1 MHGKGYDMP
10 MSDASDIS
18 ALPPNDWFKRF
29 VYVSEGD
36 YYFDVAERQEYS
48 RQAFNAIYRGTQCHS
63 VHNKARRIE
72 AATFFDENRAALGS
86 RLLTGLTYAAG
97 ESVLV
102 AKGNQAHAN
111 KWRDHR
117 PEGVPGDVTPW
128 LAHAERMIPNPME
141 REHVFN
147 VLAYKRQNPKRKIN
161 HAILHAG
168 VPGSGKDTL
177 YAPFLYAIGG
187 PTLANIASA
196 RAEEVAGAWGYTY
209 ESEVIVLNEL
219 RQGVTSDRRALENA
233 LKPIIAAPPE
243 NLLVNKKQTHPYY
256 VANRI
261 FVLAFSNE
269 RAAIVIPPNDR
280 RWFVVWSDAGIMSS
294 VDAENLWQW
303 YNAGGFDHVAAW
315 LQARDVSQFNPGA
328 TPPMTDAKLA
338 MVDLGLT
345 GGEAAIAD
353 MARNREGPFVRGIV
367 GSPWSGVIADLC
379 RGTAKPISREALFA
393 ALEAAGWRDI
403 GRLHSSE
410 HQSPK
415 HAWAAPDMVDKPK
428 AVLRA
433 LLEGPP
439 GLHVVK

>member
-1 MHGKGYDMP
+1 MQAEDSTVGV
-10 MSDASDIS
+10 DIS
-18 ALPPNDWFKRF
+18 NLPPQDWFKRF

-36 YYFDVAERQEYS
+36 YYFDVIERQEYG
-48 RQAFNAIYRGTQCHS
+48 RAAFNAIYRGTQCHS
-63 VHNKARRIE
+63 VHNKSRRIE

-117 PEGVPGDVTPW
+117 PQGVPGDVSMW
-128 LAHAERMIPNPME
+128 IRHAERMLPNPVE

-187 PTLANIASA
+187 PTLANVATA
-196 RAEEVAGAWGYTY
+196 RAEEVAGSWGYSF

-219 RQGVTSDRRALENA
+219 RQGATPDRRALENA

-256 VANRI
+256 VANRV

-269 RAAIVIPPNDR
+269 RAAIVIPPTDR
-280 RWFVVWSDAGIMSS
+280 RWFVVWSDAGMMNPE
-294 VDAENLWQW
+294 DAQTLWDW
-303 YNAGGFDHVAAW
+303 YNAGGFDHVTAW
-315 LQARDVSQFNPGA
+315 LDARDVSAFNPGA
-328 TPPMTDAKLA
+328 TPMMTDAKLA
-338 MVDLGLT
+338 MVDLGLS

-353 MARNREGPFVRGIV
+353 MARNREGPFVRGVI
-367 GSPWSGVIADLC
+367 GAPWSGVIAELC
-379 RGTAKPISREALFA
+379 KGTAKPIARDMLFA
-393 ALEAAGWRDI
+393 AIEAAGWRDV
-403 GRLHSSE
+403 GRITSREHSA
-410 HQSPK
+410 PK
-415 HAWAAPDMVDKPK
+415 HVYCAPELFEAPRSQLRNMVE
-428 AVLRA
+428 A
-433 LLEGPP
+433 PP

>member
-1 MHGKGYDMP
+1 MDE
-10 MSDASDIS
+10 STDIS
-18 ALPPNDWFKRF
+18 GLAPQDWFKRF
-29 VYVSEGD
+29 AYVAEGD
-36 YYFDVAERQEYS
+36 CYFDVVERQEYS
-48 RQAFNAIYRGTQCHS
+48 RSAFNAIFRGVPLQS
-63 VHNKARRIE
+63 IHNKQRRVE

-117 PEGVPGDVTPW
+117 PKGVPGDVSPW
-128 LAHAERMIPNPME
+128 IRHAERMIPNAVE

-147 VLAYKRQNPKRKIN
+147 VMAFKRQHPGKKVN

-177 YAPFLYAIGG
+177 YAPFLRAIGG
-187 PTLANIASA
+187 PTLANVSEA
-196 RAEEVAGAWGYTY
+196 RAEAVAGDWGYSL

-219 RQGVTSDRRALENA
+219 RQRQDGDRKALENA

-243 NLLVNKKQTHPYY
+243 LLLVNKKMQHPYY
-256 VANRI
+256 VANRTQ
-261 FVLAFSNE
+261 VLAFSNE
-269 RAAIVIPPNDR
+269 RAAIAIAPNDR
-280 RWFVVWSDAGIMSS
+280 RWFVLWSDAPIMEPD
-294 VDAENLWQW
+294 DAQALWDW
-303 YNAGGFDHVAAW
+303 YAWGGFDHVAAW
-315 LQARDVSQFNPGA
+315 LDARDVSRFNPGA
-328 TPPMTDAKLA
+328 TPPMTAAK
-338 MVDLGLT
+338 MSMIDLSLT

-353 MARNREGPFVRGIV
+353 MARDKTGPFCRGIV
-367 GSPWSGVIADLC
+367 GAPWASVINDLC
-379 RGTAKPISREALFA
+379 RGTAKPIARETLFA
-393 ALEAAGWRDI
+393 ALEAAGWRDL

-415 HAWAAPDMVDKPK
+415 HAWAAPDMADKPK
-428 AVLRA
+428 PVLRA

-439 GLHVVK
+439 GLSVVK

>member
-1 MHGKGYDMP
+1 MQTED
-10 MSDASDIS
+10 STAAADIS
-18 ALPPNDWFKRF
+18 NLPPHEWFKRF
-29 VYVSEGD
+29 VYVAEGD
-36 YYFDVAERQEYS
+36 YYFDVLERQEYG
-48 RQAFNAIYRGTQCHS
+48 RAAFNAIYRGTQCHS
-63 VHNKARRIE
+63 VHNKSRRVE

-117 PEGVPGDVTPW
+117 PQGVPGDVSPW
-128 LAHAERMIPNPME
+128 IRHAERMLPNPAE

-147 VLAYKRQNPKRKIN
+147 VLAFKRQNPGKKCN

-168 VPGSGKDTL
+168 LPGSGKDTL
-177 YAPFLYAIGG
+177 YAPFLWSIGG
-187 PTLANIASA
+187 PTLANVSEA
-196 RAEEVAGAWGYTY
+196 RAEEVAGTWGYSL

-219 RQGVTSDRRALENA
+219 RQRLDGDRKALENA

-243 NLLVNKKQTHPYY
+243 LLLVNKKMQHPYY
-256 VANRI
+256 VTNRCQ
-261 FVLAFSNE
+261 VLAFSNE
-269 RAAIVIPPNDR
+269 RAAITIAPTDR
-280 RWFVVWSDAGIMSS
+280 RWFVVWSDVGPMAAD
-294 VDAENLWQW
+294 DAQALWDW
-303 YNAGGFDHVAAW
+303 YAEGGRAHVAAW
-315 LQARDVSQFNPGA
+315 LDARDLSKFNPGA
-328 TPPMTDAKLA
+328 MPPMTSAKLA
-338 MVDLGLT
+338 MIDLGLT

-353 MARNREGPFVRGIV
+353 MARAKEGPFVRGIV
-367 GSPWSGVIADLC
+367 GSPWSGVINELC
-379 RGTAKPISREALFA
+379 RGTAKPIGRETLFA
-393 ALEAAGWRDI
+393 ALEAAGWRDL

-415 HAWAAPDMVDKPK
+415 HAWSAPDMADKPK

-439 GLHVVK
+439 GLTIVK